1 MAFVSFAQNAEDVLL
16 YRALGHLEQG
26 CYIDIGANH
35 PVEDSVTKAF
45 YDRGWCGVNVEPVA
59 FWFQKLQEARPKDL
73 NFQIAIS
80 DSDEV
85 LAFFEV
91 EETGLSTL
99 DAVRAA
105 ECRQQG
111 FNVALKKVAC
121 WTLAHLFDEIGPKD
135 IHFLKIDV
143 EGAEAQVIRSGDWH
157 RHRPWIVL
165 VESTRPNTNQSEH
178 ESWEP
183 MLLSAGYQF
192 VWFDGVNRFYVAQEH
207 QELAEA
213 FQIPVNVLDDYVTY
227 REVALTE
234 SRCQLILDMDWKY
247 TDFQTELLS
256 AKYAISSAEEAH
268 NNAVR
273 TIEEFQVTLHTT
285 QEAYSNA
292 TNLLNWYHQDLLI
305 GSIIRLRKLPGFIK
319 RRIGIQIRSS
329 LNRIDRFFE
338 RFPRVKVSLINQL
351 RAYPNLARML
361 QRLSGR
367 QLMSLSD
374 PNSDAAEDPTRQ
386 SAAVKKLLDKMNQEK
401 P

>member
-16 YRALGHLEQG
+16 FRALGYLEKG
-26 CYIDIGANH
+26 RYIDIGANH

-45 YDRGWCGVNVEPVA
+45 YDRGWRGVNVEPVA
-59 FWFQKLQEARPKDL
+59 LWFQKLQEARPKDL
-73 NFQIAIS
+73 TFQIAIS

-85 LAFFEV
+85 LTFFEV

-99 DAVRAA
+99 DADRAE
-105 ECRQQG
+105 ECRQLG
-111 FNVALKKVAC
+111 LNVVPKKVAC
-121 WTLAHLFDEIGPKD
+121 WTLAHLFEETGLDD

-143 EGAEAQVIRSGDWH
+143 EGAEAQVIHSGDWSK
-157 RHRPWIVL
+157 HRPWIVL
-165 VESTRPNTNQSEH
+165 VESTRPNTNQSDH

-183 MLLSAGYQF
+183 ILLSAGYQF
-192 VWFDGVNRFYVAQEH
+192 VWFDGVNRFYLAQEH

-234 SRCQLILDMDWKY
+234 SRCQLILDMEWKH

-256 AKYAISSAEEAH
+256 AKYAINSAKEAH
-268 NNAVR
+268 TNAINALESIQDAYGKASR
-273 TIEEFQVTLHTT
+273 LLELH
-285 QEAYSNA
+285 
-292 TNLLNWYHQDLLI
+292 HHDFLI
-305 GSIIRLRKLPGFIK
+305 GNAIRVRKLPGFIK
-319 RRIGIQIRSS
+319 RRLRAFVRDR
-329 LNRIDRFFE
+329 LNATDRYLE
-338 RFPRVKVSLINQL
+338 RFPSVKVSLINQL
-351 RAYPNLARML
+351 RAYPSLVRLL

-367 QLMSLSD
+367 DLSSLSD
-374 PNSDAAEDPTRQ
+374 VNMGATEDHTRQ